1 MGGFFNLVSQTLLE
15 LRGLHFIHIFQT
27 DYYKI
32 LNDGE
37 SNQRRYEEDGNLV
50 LVTETENAA
59 KDRGHKVL

>member
-1 MGGFFNLVSQTLLE
+1 MQTSNLYAY
-15 LRGLHFIHIFQT
+15 FQT

-37 SNQRRYEEDGNLV
+37 SNQRRYEEDGTVV

-59 KDRGHKVL
+59 KDRGHKVG